1 MGYFYQISVIG
12 LFLSSSI
19 FAQQDCEG
27 GRYIQDIFDV
37 EVQYGIEYG
46 ENVNE
51 EFLFGTEYDQTL
63 YMDVYEPVG
72 DTLDERPLIFFMF
85 GGSFIG
91 GSRDS
96 GNMVALCNSYASK
109 GYVAVAIDYR
119 LTQNLIF
126 EATSQKAYEAVIKGI
141 HDLKAAIRYFRM
153 NYEQSNDFRI
163 DPERIFVGGV
173 SAGAIAS
180 LNAVYIN
187 TESEALSLVS
197 QDFLDNVGG
206 IEGLSGNPGYDSSVH
221 GIVNFCGAI
230 GEYDWIEEGDVP
242 IVSMHGDQDGT
253 VPYSDN
259 SVTLFGLDV
268 QVYGSHIINEVMN
281 DLGNYSILHTYVG
294 GGHVPFSPND
304 MEFEFDFT
312 SQFLYEIV
320 CSSPDYNLGDVNSDS
335 VINILDVILLV
346 NFIIE
351 VNSPTENQFLA
362 SDLNGDNVLNVLD
375 VINLVNSILGS

>member
-1 MGYFYQISVIG
+1 MFYFYQISVIV

-72 DTLDERPLIFFMF
+72 DALDERPLIFFMF

-294 GGHVPFSPND
+294 GGHVPFSSND